1 MMTQSY
7 VYVYNVTSYF
17 NFYYYYYSFY
27 IYFFTLIILN
37 SSTQVL
43 LLLYKCPKAI
53 IFIYYGG
60 IDLINLLIVFIQ
72 LISFINIMNNRLAGP
87 YKCKQV
93 QGIALYNYPLS
104 NHGGLRSLGTQTVRA
119 LT

>member
-1 MMTQSY
+1 MMKY
-7 VYVYNVTSYF
+7 AEGHY
-17 NFYYYYYSFY
+17 FYYYYYSLY

-60 IDLINLLIVFIQ
+60 IDL
-72 LISFINIMNNRLAGP
+72 R
-87 YKCKQV
+87 
-93 QGIALYNYPLS
+93 
-104 NHGGLRSLGTQTVRA
+104 GGLSVENDKFS
-119 LT
+119 

>member
-1 MMTQSY
+1 MMKY
-7 VYVYNVTSYF
+7 AEGHY
-17 NFYYYYYSFY
+17 FYYYYYSLY

-60 IDLINLLIVFIQ
+60 IDLIQLLIAF
-72 LISFINIMNNRLAGP
+72 NDP
-87 YKCKQV
+87 
-93 QGIALYNYPLS
+93 P
-104 NHGGLRSLGTQTVRA
+104 
-119 LT
+119 

>member
-1 MMTQSY
+1 MMKY
-7 VYVYNVTSYF
+7 AEGHYF
-17 NFYYYYYSFY
+17 LLLLLFSLY

-60 IDLINLLIVFIQ
+60 IDLIKLI
-72 LISFINIMNNRLAGP
+72 
-87 YKCKQV
+87 
-93 QGIALYNYPLS
+93 IAFNDPP
-104 NHGGLRSLGTQTVRA
+104 
-119 LT
+119 

>member
-1 MMTQSY
+1 MWTNSY
-7 VYVYNVTSYF
+7 DRINDRRYL
-17 NFYYYYYSFY
+17 Y

-60 IDLINLLIVFIQ
+60 IDLIKLI
-72 LISFINIMNNRLAGP
+72 
-87 YKCKQV
+87 
-93 QGIALYNYPLS
+93 IAFNDPP
-104 NHGGLRSLGTQTVRA
+104 
-119 LT
+119 